1 MMLVESI
8 QSWLNVSATQA
19 YWILGIGM
27 VLLGMIGFLIARF
40 LIARGLVYLAS
51 RTKSQFDDIIVEK
64 LRPYR
69 FAWLAPLMV
78 IYNFANLIPSA
89 TGVIRQITLFLI
101 LWLVIITLNALLNA
115 VNAIYEASESYR
127 GTSIQVYLDLG
138 KIVLILIGLILT
150 VTLFTG
156 QSPAVLLT
164 GLGAATAVLLLIFR
178 DTLLSFVA
186 SLQIQFNDLI
196 REGDWI
202 EVPQYSADGDVSNI
216 ALHTVKIQNWDKT
229 ISVIPTYKL
238 LEVPFKNW
246 RGMQESGG
254 RRIKRAINID
264 LNSVKFCDADLIE
277 RLKQIELVK
286 DYVAMKQFEQDA
298 EGGSQTAINRQGF
311 TNTDA
316 FREYIVSYLRN
327 RPDIHED
334 GMTFLVRQLAP
345 GPTGVPLEIYVFT
358 KTTVWTEYEEIQAS
372 IFDHLVAAINQF
384 DLRVFQEPTGL
395 DFQAVGRG

>member
-1 MMLVESI
+1 MMLVEAI
-8 QSWLNVSATQA
+8 QSWLNVSETQA
-19 YWILGIGM
+19 YWILGIGT
-27 VLLGMIGFLIARF
+27 VILGMIGFLIARF

-51 RTKSQFDDIIVEK
+51 RTKSQYDDIIVEK

-69 FAWLAPLMV
+69 FAWLAPLIV
-78 IYNFANLIPSA
+78 VYNFANLIPSA
-89 TGVIRQITLFLI
+89 TGVIRQIALFLI
-101 LWLVIITLNALLNA
+101 LWLVIITINALLNA
-115 VNAIYEASESYR
+115 VNAIYEASDAYS

-150 VTLFTG
+150 VSMFTG

-264 LNSVKFCDADLIE
+264 LNSVKFCDADLLE
-277 RLKQIELVK
+277 RLKQIDLIK
-286 DYVAMKQFEQDA
+286 DYVDTKQSELESEA
-298 EGGSQTAINRQGF
+298 GTKKAINRQGF

-316 FREYIVSYLRN
+316 FREYIESYLRN
-327 RPDIHED
+327 RPDIHKD
-334 GMTFLVRQLAP
+334 GLTFLVRQLAP

-395 DFQAVGRG
+395 DFQAVGRS